1 MPSIC
6 FMSHM
11 TISEESQP
19 QRKEDYLA
27 HSKARVVVRDT
38 PALSSYGGYQR
49 LEWCKKKGHRV
60 LQKSTETGI
69 PSSFPITYSSDPRS
83 PARTHFLN
91 IASLGTKLPIEK
103 QRKKKHTN
111 VQRVYHPK
119 VLSMYPRNIQK
130 YLETPFAIGKN

>member
-6 FMSHM
+6 FMFHM
-11 TISEESQP
+11 TISEASQP

-49 LEWCKKKGHRV
+49 LEWCRKKGHRV

-91 IASLGTKLPIEK
+91 IASRDQASNRETK
-103 QRKKKHTN
+103 KKKHSN
-111 VQRVYHPK
+111 VQRVYHPQ

-130 YLETPFAIGKN
+130 YLETQFAIGKN